1 MTTVV
6 EPGALYIVSTP
17 IGNLDDIT
25 HRAVNVLGA
34 VDLIAAED
42 TRTTRVLL
50 NHLGIKAH
58 MVSHYSYNESH
69 RIPQLI
75 DQLKQGRSVAVV
87 TDAGTPGISDPA
99 FGIIRRAIEEGIR
112 VFPVPGASALLS
124 ALVVSGLPTDRFVF
138 EGFLPLKKGRRRVL
152 DRLRGEERTIVLYE
166 SPHRLLRTLRDLHEA
181 LGDRQAVVAR
191 ELTKKFEEVVR
202 GTLNTLLNTLGGKN
216 PRGEYV
222 VLVEGAGRA
231 THFPESALDIQKEDG
246 NAEDTDNERSS

>member
-1 MTTVV
+1 MTSVV
-6 EPGALYIVSTP
+6 QPGALYIVSTP

-25 HRAVNVLGA
+25 RRAVHVLGA

-50 NHLGIKAH
+50 DHLGIRAH
-58 MVSHYSYNESH
+58 MVSHYSYNEVH

-75 DQLKQGRSVAVV
+75 DQMKQGRSVAVV

-99 FGIIRRAIEEGIR
+99 YGIIRKAVEEGIQ
-112 VFPVPGASALLS
+112 VFPIPGASALLS

-138 EGFLPLKKGRRRVL
+138 EGFLPVKKGRRRTL
-152 DRLRGEERTIVLYE
+152 DRLREEDRTIVLYE
-166 SPHRLLRTLRDLHEA
+166 SPHRLGRTLRDLYET
-181 LGDRQAVVAR
+181 LGDRNAVVAR

-202 GTLNTLLNTLGGKN
+202 GTLSALLHAADAKA

-222 VLVEGAGRA
+222 VMVAGAGHVPRNSETGA
-231 THFPESALDIQKEDG
+231 DIQKENG
-246 NAEDTDNERSS
+246 NAEDTK